1 MARVY
6 VKIGPKV
13 VEHAVDGLPF
23 LPGLCMHKVPYS
35 GKSSSVYNIT
45 HTQSGLAVLSK
56 VDEANLELIRMILGR
71 MLWDKTTDIIFDESK
86 YYSLVKEAEA
96 VLSNHRESEKQ
107 EKRIAKD
114 IKGKR
119 QPASGSRWGSKRD
132 VITPDLLIEA
142 KTTKSSRQS
151 VSIKDLH
158 FLTRQA
164 YQQGKV
170 PAYII
175 EFARRWEVVL
185 VPVQELAESTLEEF
199 EETRNLDYKKRKSFS
214 VSTGLAD
221 WVSSENCALIETSET
236 TYALISYCSFL
247 EIAKRGI

>member
-1 MARVY
+1 MAKVY
-6 VKIGPKV
+6 VKIGPKF

-45 HTQSGLAVLSK
+45 HTQSGLAVLSN
-56 VDEANLELIRMILGR
+56 VDEANLELTRMIMGR
-71 MLWDKTTDIIFDESK
+71 MLWDKTTDAIFDEIK
-86 YYSLVKEAEA
+86 YHNLVKEAEA
-96 VLSNHRESEKQ
+96 VLSNHTESEKQ

-142 KTTKSSRQS
+142 KTTKSSTQR

-158 FLTRQA
+158 FLTKQA
-164 YQQGKV
+164 YQQGRV
-170 PAYII
+170 PAYIL
-175 EFARRWEVVL
+175 EFSRRWEVVL
-185 VPVQELAESTLEEF
+185 VPMQELTEDALGEF
-199 EETRNLDYKKRKSFS
+199 EETKNLDYRKRKSFS
-214 VSTGLAD
+214 VKEELAG
-221 WVSSENCALIETSET
+221 WVSSENCVLIETTET
-236 TYALISYCSFL
+236 TYALISYCAFL